1 MNNDFFSFLPVH
13 RNHLSEVISLLQG
26 ISSFQPDPRD
36 LDLIWQNY
44 SGQTNIYSLVACLET
59 GAVIGFGTLLVEQK
73 IRGGKLGH
81 IEDIVISEEFRGRG
95 IGASLIEKL
104 TEIAEAQGCYKI
116 ALNCAEEKAPF
127 YEKSGLQRS
136 GAAMQRLL

>member
-1 MNNDFFSFLPVH
+1 MSNDFLSFLPVH

-36 LDLIWQNY
+36 LDLIWQYY
-44 SGQTNIYSLVACLET
+44 SGQTNVHSLVVCLET
-59 GAVIGFGTLLVEQK
+59 GAVIGFGTLLVERK

-81 IEDIVISEEFRGRG
+81 IEDIVISEECRERG

-104 TEIAEAQGCYKI
+104 AEIAEAHGCYKI
-116 ALNCAEEKAPF
+116 ALNCAEEKVSF